1 MARCRGWP
9 WKEGAGAAGVGVF
22 AVVMIGGVWGWLLGA
37 VGTYVVWRWL
47 RRRAAESARGGE
59 AAAEARIAEAQL
71 PLTADLMAAC
81 LAAGAGPGQAAE
93 AVGRS
98 VGGPLGVR
106 LVRAATELRLG
117 GEPEA
122 VWGRFGAQP
131 WSAGFARC
139 LERAGTSG
147 VPAVETVTR
156 LADELR
162 HRRARQ
168 AIARARRASVL
179 VTGPLGL
186 CFLPAFLVVGV
197 APVVLGLVRSLW

>member
-1 MARCRGWP
+1 M
-9 WKEGAGAAGVGVF
+9 GAAAF
-22 AVVMIGGVWGWLLGA
+22 AVVMLGGVWGWFLGA
-37 VGTYVVWRWL
+37 VGAYAAWRWL
-47 RRRAAESARGGE
+47 RGRTAERGRGGE
-59 AAAEARIAEAQL
+59 AAAEARVAEAQL

-98 VGGPLGVR
+98 VGGPLGTR
-106 LVRAATELRLG
+106 LTRAATELRLG

-139 LERAGTSG
+139 LERAGTTG
-147 VPAVETVTR
+147 APAVETVTR

-162 HRRARQ
+162 RQQARQ
-168 AIARARRASVL
+168 AIGRARRASVL

-197 APVVLGLVRSLW
+197 APVVLGLARSLW

>member
-1 MARCRGWP
+1 M
-9 WKEGAGAAGVGVF
+9 GAGAF
-22 AVVMIGGVWGWLLGA
+22 AVVMLGGVWGWLLGGFGA
-37 VGTYVVWRWL
+37 YAVWRRL
-47 RRRAAESARGGE
+47 RGRAVESARDGGL
-59 AAAEARIAEAQL
+59 AATEARMAEAQL

-81 LAAGAGPGQAAE
+81 LASGAGPGQAAE

-106 LVRAATELRLG
+106 LARAATELRLG
-117 GEPEA
+117 GEPEG

-139 LERAGTSG
+139 LERAGTAG

-162 HRRARQ
+162 RQRARQ
-168 AIARARRASVL
+168 AAGRARRASVL

-197 APVVLGLVRSLW
+197 APVVLGLARSLW